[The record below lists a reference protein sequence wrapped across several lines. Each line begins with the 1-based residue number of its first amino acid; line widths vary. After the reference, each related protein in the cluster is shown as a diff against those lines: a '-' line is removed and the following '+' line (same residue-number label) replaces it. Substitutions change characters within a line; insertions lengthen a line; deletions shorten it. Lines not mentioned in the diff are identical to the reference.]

1 MPLSAWIDLSMRWSR
16 RVQMGTGL
24 RAWAQKHP
32 KRLVRTVA
40 LVLATTGV
48 AAFGIAPLAPDAA
61 HWPKQWIAEPLA
73 LPDLG
78 AQREALVMH
87 QQAMATP
94 WHHSTETRAS
104 DTAASVFKRLGV
116 LDANALQEVR
126 QSGAWRRLFDGRA
139 GKQVQA
145 RTNAQGEL
153 VELVARLPALEAS
166 QFGSHFTRL
175 SLARTATGLVTQTQT
190 LPLTRDVRVGSGTIR
205 SSLFEA
211 TDAAQI
217 PDAIAVQIAE
227 IFASEIDFHRELRK
241 GDTFRVVYE
250 SLAADNE
257 PIAWNE
263 GSGRVLAVEFVNQ
276 GQKLEAVWFQSSPD
290 RGEYY
295 DFQGQSR
302 RRAFLASPLEFS
314 RVSSGFKMRFHPIL
328 RSWRQHLG
336 TDYAAAQGTPVRT
349 VGEGVVDFAGV
360 QKGYGNVVVVKHSQ
374 DRSTLYAHLS
384 RIDVRAGQR
393 VEQGRVIGA
402 VGSTGW
408 STGPHLHF
416 EFKVAGVHKDPLV
429 IAKSSE
435 TVPLPASARVAFQG
449 QVAAYAHRLQVA
461 QSVAAARG
469 RGE

>member
-1 MPLSAWIDLSMRWSR
+1 MPLSVLSLSLQRVAEQGLHRW
-16 RVQMGTGL
+16 Q
-24 RAWAQKHP
+24 AWAHAHL
-32 KRLVRTVA
+32 RGVTRAAAV
-40 LVLATTGV
+40 VLATTGV

-61 HWPKQWIAEPLA
+61 ALPTQWIAEPLA

-78 AQREALVMH
+78 AQREALAVH
-87 QQAMATP
+87 QQAPDTP
-94 WHHSTETRAS
+94 WFHSTETRPS
-104 DTAASVFKRLGV
+104 DTAASVLKRLGV
-116 LDANALQEVR
+116 LDAGALNEMR
-126 QSGAWRRLFDGRA
+126 QTGPWRRLLDGRP
-139 GKQVQA
+139 GKHVRA

-153 VELVARLPALEAS
+153 LELVARLPAQDAS
-166 QFGSHFTRL
+166 QMGSHFTRL
-175 SLARTATGLVTQTQT
+175 TLQRTSGGLVTQSETVA
-190 LPLTRDVRVGSGTIR
+190 LSRGIRVGSGTIR

-217 PDAIAVQIAE
+217 PDAVAVQIAE

-241 GDTFRVVYE
+241 GDTFRVIYE
-250 SLAADNE
+250 GLNADGE
-257 PIAWNE
+257 PIAWND

-336 TDYAAAQGTPVRT
+336 IDYAATQGTPVRT

-393 VEQGRVIGA
+393 IDQGRVIGA

-416 EFKVAGVHKDPLV
+416 EFKVGGVHKDPLV

-435 TVPLPASARVAFQG
+435 TIPLPASAKVAFQG
-449 QVAAYAHRLQVA
+449 QVAAYAHRLEVA

-469 RGE
+469 RNE